1 MEKSSPQKNKTEI
14 ADVGKRILEN
24 RKKQGMTREQLSER
38 SGLAVQSLV
47 KIETGSRDFRIS
59 TLISLARGLGMS
71 ADYLLGL
78 SECDDDDNVLVL
90 NFYVGP

>member
-47 KIETGSRDFRIS
+47 KIETGKNIS
-59 TLISLARGLGMS
+59 VIGIISDIQDIEMDWGGQKYTSPHYIMDIA
-71 ADYLLGL
+71 YLV
-78 SECDDDDNVLVL
+78 D
-90 NFYVGP
+90 